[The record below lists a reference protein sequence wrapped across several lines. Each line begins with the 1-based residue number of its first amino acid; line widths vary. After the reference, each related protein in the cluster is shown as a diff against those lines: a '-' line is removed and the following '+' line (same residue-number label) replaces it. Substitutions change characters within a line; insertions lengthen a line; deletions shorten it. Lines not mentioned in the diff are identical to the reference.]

1 MRAGGGGWVGKSS
14 QYDILFFGW
23 KARFQE
29 KPDFQLPFSMGG
41 LIQTIEQNL
50 SY

>member
-23 KARFQE
+23 KARIHE
-29 KPDFQLPFSMGG
+29 KPVFPEPF
-41 LIQTIEQNL
+41 LK
-50 SY
+50 